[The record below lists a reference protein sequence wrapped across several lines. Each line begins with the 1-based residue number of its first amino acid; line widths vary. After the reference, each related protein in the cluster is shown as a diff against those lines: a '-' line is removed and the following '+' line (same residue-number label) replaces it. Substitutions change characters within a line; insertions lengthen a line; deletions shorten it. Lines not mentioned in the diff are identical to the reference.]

1 MKRLVPRQHSKE
13 DLSIPLAIKVKVVQY
28 LIFGQEL
35 ISAHFFFAQHL
46 QHQWSICPPCTAVS
60 VEDNFRQQ
68 TNFCLALLFATFEY
82 FIQDVFLT
90 NCGLLCSYFWYR
102 FFSNFQKSWQF
113 LLVDLLALSIFVVL
127 ADVKRK
133 LVDYSQKIKRICRFL
148 LD

>member
-35 ISAHFFFAQHL
+35 IGAHFLFAQHL
-46 QHQWSICPPCTAVS
+46 QHQWPICPPGTVVP

-68 TNFCLALLFATFEY
+68 TNFGLALLFATFEY
-82 FIQDVFLT
+82 FIQDVFLN
-90 NCGLLCSYFWYR
+90 NCGLLCDYFGDRSVSYF
-102 FFSNFQKSWQF
+102 QESWQLF
-113 LLVDLLALSIFVVL
+113 IVNLLALSIFVVL